1 MEKNAANYK
10 QELKKYGVFYTPIE
24 VAEIMKRY
32 IPFEVEEV
40 YDPTIGQGNLLK
52 VFDDS
57 VKKYG
62 QEFFREELDKSSA
75 NLKNFTGIC
84 GDTLKDPGF
93 KGMKFQTIMSNP
105 PYSVSWEPKIDER
118 FEACG
123 VLAPKSKAD
132 LAFVLHC
139 LHYLKDDGIAVL
151 LVFPG
156 ILYRGN
162 SEGKIRKWLV
172 ENNYI
177 DRVVLVPGDKFVD
190 TKISTNIIVLKKNKT
205 NTDVVFENLEL
216 GIEKTVSFED
226 IEKEKFNLSVNT
238 YIEEPREAVVID
250 IDELNKTARIAALK
264 KIDANIEFEANI
276 LNFTQDNEAYL
287 KFLDDIVEICT
298 KHKNEFLKGEKKNV
312 YSR

>member
-1 MEKNAANYK
+1 MEKNAANYR
-10 QELKKYGVFYTPIE
+10 QELKKYGVFYTPLE
-24 VAEIMKRY
+24 VAEIMKKY

-52 VFDDS
+52 VFDDD

-62 QEFFREELDKSSA
+62 QEFFQEELDKCSSV
-75 NLKNFTGIC
+75 LKNFTGVR
-84 GDTLKDPGF
+84 GDTLKEPGF
-93 KGMKFQTIMSNP
+93 KDRKFQTIMSNP
-105 PYSVSWEPKIDER
+105 PYSVAWEPAMDER
-118 FEACG
+118 FEKCG

-162 SEGKIRKWLV
+162 AEQKIRKWLI

-190 TKISTNIIVLKKNKT
+190 TKIATNIIVLKKNKT
-205 NTDVVFENLEL
+205 TTDVVFENLEHEL
-216 GIEKTVSFED
+216 EKTVSFEE
-226 IEKEKFNLSVNT
+226 IEKNKFNLSVNT
-238 YIEEPREAVVID
+238 YIEEPREEIKID
-250 IDELNKTARIAALK
+250 IDELNKTARKGSLR
-264 KIDANIEFEANI
+264 KIEANIGFEAQI
-276 LNFTQDNEAYL
+276 LNFTNDSEAYL
-287 KFLDDIVEICT
+287 KFLDDIIEICN
-298 KHKNEFLKGEKKNV
+298 KYKKEFLEGEKKECTL
-312 YSR
+312 